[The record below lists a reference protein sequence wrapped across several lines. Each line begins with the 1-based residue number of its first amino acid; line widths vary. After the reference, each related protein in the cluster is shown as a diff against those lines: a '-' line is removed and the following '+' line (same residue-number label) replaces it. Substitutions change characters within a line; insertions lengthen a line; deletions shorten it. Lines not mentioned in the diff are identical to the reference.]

1 MKQLVTHP
9 LPRIPRIDADSN
21 LSRPSRTRLRK
32 AGIPVN
38 RRPPG
43 RRPGASEPKTKA
55 GIWKKEQR
63 ERRRR
68 EAIRAIVIGAGT
80 GRVGST
86 CLAANLQRQGFDV
99 SHEAGNPASVDLRHG
114 FRDRFQTSHMSPEK
128 IDRIA
133 LDMLNILSS
142 NPQCKPVVG
151 DISWSNS
158 IFAEA
163 FLKYSKRVRVV
174 FQTRPHL
181 AFAKS
186 HMQHH
191 PSVHRWETMLLNDWG
206 IWADA
211 MPNRED
217 RLATWSKK
225 VLEFAEEV
233 KDKYPDRVHIVALKD
248 LNKFGQ
254 GFVKALGGTTPWDS
268 ACGTNASGMSRNELR
283 AKRNHGQ
290 TVKATPL
297 PKPKKQLRKG
307 SLREGSLRKKRLRE

>member
-9 LPRIPRIDADSN
+9 LRRLPRIDADSN
-21 LSRPSRTRLRK
+21 LSAPSRTRLRN
-32 AGIPVN
+32 AGVAVN
-38 RRPPG
+38 RRPQG

-55 GIWKKEQR
+55 GIWKKQQR

-68 EAIRAIVIGAGT
+68 EAIRTIVIGAGT

-99 SHEAGNPASVDLRHG
+99 SHEAGNPASVDKRHG

-128 IDRIA
+128 MDRIA
-133 LDMLNILSS
+133 LDMLRILRLS
-142 NPQCKPVVG
+142 PRCKPVVG

-158 IFAEA
+158 MFAEPL
-163 FLKYSKRVRVV
+163 LKYNTRVRVV

-206 IWADA
+206 IWANA

-217 RLATWSKK
+217 RLAMWSKK